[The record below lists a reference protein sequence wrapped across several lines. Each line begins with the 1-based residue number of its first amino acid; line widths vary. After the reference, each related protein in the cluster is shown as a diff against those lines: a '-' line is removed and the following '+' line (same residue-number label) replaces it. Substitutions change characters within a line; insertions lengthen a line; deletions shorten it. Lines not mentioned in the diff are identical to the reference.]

1 MFRAS
6 KKVTV
11 KALWEVNQKPDT
23 MKSNPDPQNGTPQRS
38 KKENVKDIIS
48 KSFFK
53 SIINRPQD
61 VDINLFNYGYH

>member
-1 MFRAS
+1 VFRAS

-23 MKSNPDPQNGTPQRS
+23 MKSNPDPKNGTPQRS